1 MSLETRLARCI
12 AYRNKAMELPI
23 ENALYIEDLNLSI
36 EMFSKSI
43 ASTPL
48 LADGKPIINK
58 GWEDEET

>member
-1 MSLETRLARCI
+1 MLLETRLARCI
-12 AYRNKAMELPI
+12 AYRDEALKYPKA
-23 ENALYIEDLNLSI
+23 NALYIEDLNLSI

-43 ASTPL
+43 ANTQL